1 MKLSIIIPVYRT
13 QDTLKRCLDS
23 VLIQSFTDYE
33 ILLVDDESPDGS
45 PQLCDEYAQKDAR
58 IKVIHKKNGGLSDAR
73 NVGIAQA
80 KGEYITFIDSDDA
93 ITKDTLQLLVA
104 ELQKYPQTDILEYPI
119 MEKVGHP
126 TEEHL
131 LSFQPKEYNNAVA
144 YWLGEKVYKHTYA
157 CNKIFKH
164 NLFVNIQFPKGKTF
178 EDVLTIPLLIGLI
191 PSEEQDSSA
200 SQQIQHPIIRV
211 TNVGMYLYHWN
222 NQGITSN
229 AKHEDLLN
237 LYLGQTLS
245 LLQIFKNKDIEN
257 KNWEYTKQ
265 YESAL
270 EDFMLNILNNLLD
283 LYDLSGKYESH
294 PPLISRVKWL
304 SERIQLT
311 SIKLKLLNILGYQRL
326 CKLHHL
332 ITKLRK
338 YL

>member
-1 MKLSIIIPVYRT
+1 M
-13 QDTLKRCLDS
+13 
-23 VLIQSFTDYE
+23 
-33 ILLVDDESPDGS
+33 
-45 PQLCDEYAQKDAR
+45 
-58 IKVIHKKNGGLSDAR
+58 
-73 NVGIAQA
+73 
-80 KGEYITFIDSDDA
+80 
-93 ITKDTLQLLVA
+93 A

-283 LYDLSGKYESH
+283 LYDLSGNMSH
-294 PPLISRVKWL
+294 ILLL
-304 SERIQLT
+304 SA
-311 SIKLKLLNILGYQRL
+311 G
-326 CKLHHL
+326 
-332 ITKLRK
+332 
-338 YL
+338 

>member
-93 ITKDTLQLLVA
+93 ITKDTLQLLVS

-294 PPLISRVKWL
+294 PPLISWVKWL
-304 SERIQLT
+304 SERVQLT